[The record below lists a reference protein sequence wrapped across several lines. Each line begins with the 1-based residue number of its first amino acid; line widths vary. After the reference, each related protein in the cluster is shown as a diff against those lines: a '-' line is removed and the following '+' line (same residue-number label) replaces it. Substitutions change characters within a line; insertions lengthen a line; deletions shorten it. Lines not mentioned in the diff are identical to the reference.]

1 MYQASQQPRF
11 FQAFGGATRFALVLA
26 LALCLSGGFARAAEK
41 KPDLGLPPSDV
52 GLEEAATPSP
62 ELWRANFQSTYVWQ
76 KHPGFSAA
84 YDGPNSLV
92 HTAESGY
99 TLTATLYLGLHPWRG
114 TEIFA
119 NPEIIQ
125 SEELSKLHGL
135 GGFSNA
141 ENQKSGGPKASLYSA
156 RAFIRQTINLG
167 GEASVAAA
175 GPNQFATR
183 DASRRLV
190 ISAGQ
195 MALVDIFDNN
205 AYSHDGRTQ
214 FMNWMF
220 MAYGASD
227 YAADARG
234 YTWGLAIEYYFDDWA
249 LRIGRFAQPKESNG
263 LSMDFKLWQH
273 YGDNLEIEH
282 DHTLGSRPGKVRLM
296 GIHNYA
302 KMGAFNDAIDD
313 ALQNGGTPAFDNIR
327 RDQSKF
333 AFGLS
338 FEQALTVD
346 LGLFGRASWND
357 GRTETY
363 AFTEVDRSVTAGAVM
378 RGRTWRRP
386 DDTLGL
392 GMAVEG
398 ISDAHRA
405 YLARGGLG
413 AFLGDGQ
420 LANYAPER
428 ILEIYYSLAAA
439 RGFWA
444 SAGYQWIG
452 NPAYNA
458 DRGPV
463 SVFSIRF
470 HAEY

>member
-1 MYQASQQPRF
+1 
-11 FQAFGGATRFALVLA
+11 
-26 LALCLSGGFARAAEK
+26 
-41 KPDLGLPPSDV
+41 
-52 GLEEAATPSP
+52 
-62 ELWRANFQSTYVWQ
+62 
-76 KHPGFSAA
+76 
-84 YDGPNSLV
+84 
-92 HTAESGY
+92 
-99 TLTATLYLGLHPWRG
+99 
-114 TEIFA
+114 
-119 NPEIIQ
+119 
-125 SEELSKLHGL
+125 
-135 GGFSNA
+135 
-141 ENQKSGGPKASLYSA
+141 
-156 RAFIRQTINLG
+156 
-167 GEASVAAA
+167 
-175 GPNQFATR
+175 
-183 DASRRLV
+183 
-190 ISAGQ
+190 
-195 MALVDIFDNN
+195 
-205 AYSHDGRTQ
+205 
-214 FMNWMF
+214 MNWMF

-392 GMAVEG
+392 GMAVEA